1 MPSQLQGIFARAVST
16 IEGKTDAGAQDA
28 FGSGEKQDSDLAWA
42 IAFNYMLSPA
52 QQFNE
57 KSLKMVLKNKGT
69 CTDLKQALKARAA
82 VYGQLLEPAWFCK
95 GVDLSTKT
103 KLTSKS
109 RRLAKA
115 MFPARYCSPHS

>member
-1 MPSQLQGIFARAVST
+1 MST

-42 IAFNYMLSPA
+42 IAQKYMLSSA

-57 KSLKMVLKNKGT
+57 KSLKTVLKNKGA

-95 GVDLSTKT
+95 GVDLSAKT
-103 KLTSKS
+103 KLTPKS
-109 RRLAKA
+109 RRLARA
-115 MFPARYCSPHS
+115 MFAGAVLFAAQLGFK